1 MPVNTALVIP
11 AMNKGEAK
19 AILSDQLKFFT
30 VRSYSELAALIDKPV
45 DVEIAGLSGTT
56 YQIEINVCLDNKPG
70 GDLRIIGSIDDGGWK
85 AFVPLSD
92 SLIMKPD
99 GNLV

>member
-1 MPVNTALVIP
+1 
-11 AMNKGEAK
+11 MNKDEAK
-19 AILSDQLKFFT
+19 AILSDQLKSFT
-30 VRSYSELAALIDKPV
+30 ARSYSELAALIDKPV
-45 DVEIAGLSGTT
+45 DVEIAGLSGTK
-56 YQIEINVCLDNKPG
+56 YQIEINVFFDSKPG
-70 GDLRIIGSIDDGGWK
+70 GDLRIIGSIDDGGWR